1 MNKLLALGFLTAF
14 ATMPGTMAVAQSH
27 EGITAAEAAQRINIT
42 GRQRMLSQ
50 RMAKA
55 ACLMATDVSFAA
67 AYDQLTQAY
76 GLFERSEAALRIG
89 DEVMGMPPETSAK
102 VLDALSAVSQPWA
115 DYKVVIEKGIDD
127 GAIENAD
134 LDSLDNASLG
144 VLKYMNIAV
153 FKTTRDYAAITKDV
167 PLGLTI
173 TVDIAGRQRML
184 TQKAIKEACLMTVAG
199 DPEVHAERLAESIEL
214 FDQSL
219 KALRDGY
226 EDVGV
231 MAAPTREID
240 RKRLEVESLWQPV
253 KRILD
258 RAANGEVLSNRDISR
273 VSRMSEPLLQTMN
286 EAVGLYES

>member
-1 MNKLLALGFLTAF
+1 MNKLLALGVLTAF
-14 ATMPGTMAVAQSH
+14 ATMPGTMAVAQNH
-27 EGITAAEAAQRINIT
+27 EGVTAAEAAQRINIA

-55 ACLMATDVSFAA
+55 ACLMATDISFAA

-89 DEVMGMPPETSAK
+89 DEVMGMNPETSTK
-102 VLDALSAVSQPWA
+102 VLDALAAVTQPWA

-134 LDSLDNASLG
+134 LDALDSASLD

-153 FKTTRDYAAITKDV
+153 FKTARDYAAITEDV

-184 TQKAIKEACLMTVAG
+184 TQKAIKEACLMTVAA
-199 DPEVHAERLAESIEL
+199 DPTVHAERLAESIEL

-240 RKRLEVESLWQPV
+240 RKLLEVESLWQPV
-253 KRILD
+253 KRTLD
-258 RAANGEVLSNRDISR
+258 RAANGEVLSKRDISR

-286 EAVGLYES
+286 EAVGLYEG